1 MAEGSASPSTEEEL
15 GLEVGDTVII
25 LGGRLNKT
33 IGKLYGFSSDRMA
46 ILPKGATDRIIKIPF
61 IDGLPDPAYE
71 IQTVLLYKKAVRP
84 GFVTLVDIRA
94 GQDVETFGADSE
106 PTGVFKVI
114 KVDEEKDSAVFQDE
128 SGTEEEIVFG
138 YTGIPRDLPYE
149 VIRGREES
157 EVKTQ
162 DPSSEGENPSSE
174 GKEPSSEGEEPSS
187 ESQETT
193 VSRIPVEEE
202 DILENGQ
209 APSQAEEA
217 PLDFAV
223 GQVIEL
229 APEEELQEID
239 TANRFYDDAFQ
250 RSEMLSQL
258 IRSLP
263 KNQQRDPI
271 KLQEVRRFVEQM
283 LILRNEVVKYGV
295 TGDPAGL
302 KATSIHTLSELI
314 TRPDVPLSRKV
325 VDMSKVLYLDY
336 RNNFKTAE
344 GNTIFK
350 EEDPDA
356 GPLEE
361 GLYAE
366 YLIDII
372 KRAQVIQ
379 GSANET
385 NATQEAAIQ
394 MPKFFLDMEIYRKQ
408 IQSPLMLEPGTTAV
422 EHDEEVFRREVPDFE
437 SPELN
442 TLEVIGKHMKKD
454 ITVPVFNPP
463 EIKQSPFAITRLLK
477 RRWGR
482 FLSGDLLRVVEPAET
497 PSYTNVLVFPMSSL
511 RDLGPIRSGILAQD
525 MSLGAMEPSG
535 MEKILQELG
544 EITDFPTEKN
554 ILNIGVKG
562 NIIGNVFIKDWIAA
576 LKLRIGG
583 LGDAY
588 ASLSGYGTKDIE
600 WNVEQAKVLQ
610 DKIEQRLAA
619 LKLFMGKQR
628 QESAA
633 ALANL
638 RFEPQP
644 TLALED
650 GARLLTRIESEPLL
664 QKVLSNVK
672 EYMGD
677 LASVDINWFSYVFNE
692 YPDLLLAALGQQAAP
707 LARERLRHVRMLYTK
722 ARIDGYRLK
731 RKIMDSGEVPQENT
745 CPHVKKLAEIRKVA
759 KATEDEPRDVR
770 RVKLLIQLLNEFRGH
785 TEDDWISCKVCEK
798 HLICAHELIQIQEY
812 LRPTEQETL
821 HKEMLIKFS
830 GGQFSGKYICRVCG
844 QSIGNLEFDQS
855 LEFDDEGRPMM
866 GRSVMVDREAIE
878 LDELEELLKGPAE
891 VVKEVSFGTDALD
904 TMYLTIKKMCGLLGI
919 NPDEEEYRVM
929 VDELSTY
936 MLSLPSRELYA
947 QATKG
952 KKAQDFDIFYSVRY
966 VSAAAAILLLKIQT
980 RVPDYMVYYTSAD
993 CKEGFFGYPLEE
1005 GQTYHGI
1012 RCVASIVAGINDAIF
1027 PWNLTTLQKQGNL
1040 LKRREAIEPLIK
1052 GQIDAFIKHPV
1063 QQAMLKKK
1071 REYRTKIFGGVSSGA
1086 RTTEQIAQSFR
1097 PIPYVV
1103 SEEEAAAAPVSA
1115 AAATPEKQATAW
1127 IRMAHKVA
1135 RQNAALNP
1143 DAPLSETTC
1152 CLHKISSDT
1161 TIFATPEFPQLE
1173 PRIVSVTHRG
1183 SLTTTFY
1190 TQMPKALEGR
1200 VDPKD
1205 YYKLFVHSCY
1215 QGDNKGLP
1223 HKLGL
1228 TLTCSECGLNFKQ
1241 NPHLPFSV
1249 EADSKKA
1256 REEEAKAAA
1265 DLQAHLVSQGLVIN
1279 EETAQDLLTT
1289 SRLKSKVTKDFAK
1302 AVPRLDQMFTELAQL
1317 IEPMEGWSIMLNS
1330 IQVTLRELGQDVSRL
1345 QIAKA
1350 AEDLVQRISEK
1361 EGFIRQRLGEE
1372 VFKYVDSLTKK
1383 SPRECGEAISAFI
1396 LVPFQRW
1403 ISGIDVKGFM
1413 ILDSYELSKDT
1424 KDDIMVRGLGAYLN
1438 KIGDDAELGGLL
1450 LRKVRAFVADLSEL
1464 CRKVFPSLR
1473 AVFTPGGSIMVQYL
1487 LRAYVM
1493 GTVQKFVDPH
1503 HIPDFADGET
1513 QAEEEGVV
1521 NMKLLYKA
1529 LAQSLTKYAV
1539 GNRIPTE
1546 EEIRLALEKRAEKE
1560 KQQFIGEIDRM
1571 SRDERKVELTMKG
1584 LGMGKW
1590 AAGGKKSIRQYD
1602 PERYE
1607 VERAER
1613 AAAGIVDYVP
1623 VVDADRP
1630 VDMFGADFG
1639 ADYDAGGERMDG
1651 DYTDG
1656 AMREDDY

>member
-1 MAEGSASPSTEEEL
+1 MAEASTSPQIEEEI
-15 GLEVGDTVII
+15 GLEVGDTVLV

-33 IGKLYGFSSDRMA
+33 IGKLYGFSMDRMA
-46 ILPKGATDRIIKIPF
+46 ILPKGATDRIIKIPLV
-61 IDGLPDPAYE
+61 DGLPDPDYE
-71 IQTVLLYKKAVRP
+71 IESILILKKAVRP
-84 GFVTLVDIRA
+84 GFVTLIDLRA

-106 PTGVFKVI
+106 PSGVFKVT
-114 KVDEEKDSAVFQDE
+114 KVDEEKDSAVFEDK
-128 SGTEEEIVFG
+128 SGTQEEIVFG
-138 YTGIPRDLPYE
+138 YSGIPRDLPFE
-149 VIRGREES
+149 VIRTREES
-157 EVKTQ
+157 EKPSTSAEAEAEK
-162 DPSSEGENPSSE
+162 PSSEG
-174 GKEPSSEGEEPSS
+174 
-187 ESQETT
+187 TT
-193 VSRIPVEEE
+193 VSGVAVEED
-202 DILENGQ
+202 DILADGQ
-209 APSQAEEA
+209 APSQAEDA
-217 PLDFAV
+217 PLDFAI
-223 GQVIEL
+223 GQTIEL

-239 TANRFYDDAFQ
+239 TANRFYDDVFQ

-263 KNQQRDPI
+263 SNHQRDPI

-283 LILRNEVVKYGV
+283 LILRNEVVRYGV

-302 KATSIHTLSELI
+302 KATSIQTLAELI
-314 TRPDVPLSRKV
+314 TRPNVPLSRKV
-325 VDMSKVLYLDY
+325 ADITKVLYMDHE
-336 RNNFKTAE
+336 N
-344 GNTIFK
+344 
-350 EEDPDA
+350 EDTDPAA

-361 GLYAE
+361 GIYMD
-366 YLIDII
+366 YLHDIT
-372 KRAQVIQ
+372 KRAEVIQ
-379 GSANET
+379 RSANET
-385 NATQEAAIQ
+385 NETQEAAIQ
-394 MPKFFLDMEIYRKQ
+394 MPKFFLDMEKYRQQ
-408 IQSPLMLEPGTTAV
+408 IQTPYLLEQGTTAV
-422 EHDEEVFRREVPDFE
+422 ERDEEVFRREIPDFE
-437 SPELN
+437 SPGLN
-442 TLEVIGKHMKKD
+442 VLVKEGTAQLPPTLTQI
-454 ITVPVFNPP
+454 
-463 EIKQSPFAITRLLK
+463 PFAVTRLLR

-482 FLSGDLLRVVEPAET
+482 FSAGELLRIVEPAEN
-497 PSYTNVLVFPMSSL
+497 PSYTNVLVFPMSCL
-511 RDLGPIRSGILAQD
+511 RDLGPIRSGILGQD
-525 MSLGAMEPSG
+525 MSLGAMEPRS
-535 MEKILQELG
+535 MEDILEDLG
-544 EITDFPTEKN
+544 EITDFPTAQN

-562 NIIGNVFIKDWIAA
+562 NIIGNVFIKDWLAA
-576 LKLRIGG
+576 LRLRVGG

-619 LKLFMGKQR
+619 LKIFMGKQR
-628 QESAA
+628 QEAA
-633 ALANL
+633 ASLGNL
-638 RFEPQP
+638 RFEPQL
-644 TLALED
+644 TLTPED
-650 GARLLTRIESEPLL
+650 GARILARVESEPLL
-664 QKVLSNVK
+664 QRVLADVK
-672 EYMGD
+672 EFMGD
-677 LASVDINWFSYVFNE
+677 LATVDINWFAYIFIE
-692 YPDLLLAALGQQAAP
+692 YPDLLLAALGQQAGP
-707 LARERLRHVRMLYTK
+707 LARERLRHVRMLYTN
-722 ARIDGYRLK
+722 ARMDGYRLK
-731 RKIMDSGEVPQENT
+731 RKILDSGEPPQENT
-745 CPHVKKLAEIRKVA
+745 CPHVEKLAKIRKVT

-770 RVKLLIQLLNEFRGH
+770 RVKLLIQLLNEFRGQ
-785 TEDDWISCKVCEK
+785 TENDWVGCKVCDK
-798 HLICAHELIQIQEY
+798 HLLCAHELIQIQEY
-812 LRPTEQETL
+812 LRPAEQDTL

-844 QSIGNLEFDQS
+844 QAIANLEFDQS

-878 LDELEELLKGPAE
+878 IDELEELLKGPAE
-891 VVKEVSFGTDALD
+891 VVKEFTFGTDALD
-904 TMYLTIKKMCGLLGI
+904 TMYLTLKKMCGLLGI
-919 NPDEEEYRVM
+919 NPDEGEYRGM
-929 VDELSTY
+929 VEELSNYILT
-936 MLSLPSRELYA
+936 LPSRDLYA

-952 KKAQDFDIFYSVRY
+952 KRAQDYDIFYSVRY
-966 VSAAAAILLLKIQT
+966 VSAAAAILLLKVQT

-993 CKEGFFGYPLEE
+993 CKDGFFGYPLEE
-1005 GQTYHGI
+1005 GQAYHGI
-1012 RCVASIVAGINDAIF
+1012 RCVASIVAGINDAEF
-1027 PWNLTTLQKQGNL
+1027 PWNMTTLQKQGNL
-1040 LKRREAIEPLIK
+1040 LKRRDVIEPLIK
-1052 GQIDAFIKHPV
+1052 GQVDAFIKHPT

-1071 REYRTKIFGGVSSGA
+1071 REYRTKVFGSAAAGSRSA
-1086 RTTEQIAQSFR
+1086 EQIAHSFR
-1097 PIPYVV
+1097 PVPFVM
-1103 SEEEAAAAPVSA
+1103 SEQEAAANPVSA

-1127 IRMAHKVA
+1127 IRMAHRVA

-1152 CLHKISSDT
+1152 CLHKVSEPDKA
-1161 TIFATPEFPQLE
+1161 FVADFPTLE

-1190 TQMPKALEGR
+1190 TQAQKALEGR

-1205 YYKLFVHSCY
+1205 YYRLFVHSCY

-1241 NPHLPFSV
+1241 NPHLPFTV
-1249 EADSKKA
+1249 ETDPKKS
-1256 REEEAKAAA
+1256 REAELAGAAEV
-1265 DLQAHLVSQGLVIN
+1265 QAHLVSQGLIIN

-1289 SRLKSKVTKDFAK
+1289 SRLKSRVMKDFVKPVA
-1302 AVPRLDQMFTELAQL
+1302 RLEQMFTDLAK
-1317 IEPMEGWSIMLNS
+1317 ISAPMEPAERWTTTLNS
-1330 IQVTLRELGQDVSRL
+1330 IQVTLREVGQDMTRL

-1350 AEDLVQRISEK
+1350 AEELVQWIGEK
-1361 EGFIRQRLGEE
+1361 EDFVRERLGTDIFAYLE
-1372 VFKYVDSLTKK
+1372 SLTRK
-1383 SPRECGEAISAFI
+1383 SPRECGESISAFL

-1403 ISGIDVKGFM
+1403 ISGLDVKGFL

-1450 LRKVRAFVADLSEL
+1450 LRKVRAFVGDLSEL

-1473 AVFTPGGSIMVQYL
+1473 AVFTPGGSAMVQYL

-1503 HIPDFADGET
+1503 HLPDFGDADADAD
-1513 QAEEEGVV
+1513 AEAEGTV

-1529 LAQSLTKYAV
+1529 LGQSLTKYAV

-1546 EEIRLALEKRAEKE
+1546 EEIRLSLEKRAEKE

-1623 VVDADRP
+1623 VVEEARP
-1630 VDMFGADFG
+1630 MDLFGADFG
-1639 ADYDAGGERMDG
+1639 GDYDAGADRMDG

-1656 AMREDDY
+1656 MMREDEY